1 MERISRGNA
10 RRRVLAK
17 PENRQESTE
26 RGVGIKQETKRKGMK
41 QSKQKKSM
49 INTEDKTNQKEE
61 TKGKT
66 EKNNEITFM
75 RRWGENPHNIY
86 MAHK

>member
-1 MERISRGNA
+1 VERISRGNA
-10 RRRVLAK
+10 RRHVLAK

-49 INTEDKTNQKEE
+49 ISTEEYKIKR
-61 TKGKT
+61 TKRK
-66 EKNNEITFM
+66 K
-75 RRWGENPHNIY
+75 RRVKRRKIMKLHS
-86 MAHK
+86 